1 MNSGTGEKTKTAP
14 TPAVDFNPPLKPH
27 KKTLILLSVL
37 FTAWVIFL
45 LILYFKT
52 TYPLRHS

>member
-1 MNSGTGEKTKTAP
+1 MKGGPSEKTKTAP
-14 TPAVDFNPPLKPH
+14 TPAVDFKPPLQPH

>member
-1 MNSGTGEKTKTAP
+1 MKGGTREKTKTAR
-14 TPAVDFNPPLKPH
+14 TPAADFKPPLKPH
-27 KKTLILLSVL
+27 KKTLIALLIL

-52 TYPLRHS
+52 TYPLRHT

>member
-1 MNSGTGEKTKTAP
+1 MRGRPNASKKIDPVPLVEFK
-14 TPAVDFNPPLKPH
+14 PPLKPQ
-27 KKTLILLSVL
+27 KRLLILLSVV
-37 FTAWVIFL
+37 FAAWVVFL